1 VGQPRYA
8 CSVATEASTP
18 KTEIGLASVAG
29 LAVAPF
35 AILFSFWIPTMA
47 LLFAVVTIVAGALD
61 LRRST
66 GSRRRIALLALVLGL
81 AAIALVAIVVVST
94 TGSSS
99 GNAVSSP

>member
-1 VGQPRYA
+1 
-8 CSVATEASTP
+8 VAAEARTP

-29 LAVAPF
+29 LAAGPF
-35 AILFSFWIPTMA
+35 AILFSFWIPTIA